1 MTTIT
6 PVTSAVSSAFNRFD
20 RASSD
25 LARAANSGQDVAAA
39 VGAQISAKEAVG
51 ASVALLKTQDEMTK
65 ALLDITV

>member
-20 RASSD
+20 HASSD

-65 ALLDITV
+65 SLLDITV